1 MHMNRSRERT
11 DIFDN
16 RAYREERMFS
26 VEGTE
31 VSTSV
36 YNLIIG
42 AMLLWGLFVDF
53 MISHFLGSYMYGMN
67 YIVLIILYFVMTLG
81 GTALVYRSSKP
92 AISFLGFT
100 VMAAGF
106 GILMSTFL
114 GYYSSSSIMM
124 ALVITAMITSSMML
138 AGMIFPDFF
147 MKIGHVLMW
156 VLLAL
161 LVVSLITIF
170 MGYELNIIA
179 YAFIG
184 VFCGYI
190 GFDWARAQSYPKT
203 VDNAIDSAADIFI
216 DIVNIFI
223 RILRFVGR
231 SKD

>member
-1 MHMNRSRERT
+1 MQMGRNRERS

-16 RAYREERMFS
+16 RAYREERMFNL
-26 VEGTE
+26 EGTE
-31 VSTSV
+31 VTTGI

-42 AMLLWGLFVDF
+42 AMLLWGLFIDF
-53 MISHFLGSYMYGMN
+53 MISYFLGSYMYNIN
-67 YIVLIILYFVMTLG
+67 YIALIIIYFVMTLG
-81 GTALVYRSSKP
+81 GTAMVYRSSKP
-92 AISFLGFT
+92 AVSFLGFT

-106 GILMSTFL
+106 GVLMSTFL

-124 ALVITAMITSSMML
+124 ALVITALITSSMMI

-147 MKIGHVLMW
+147 MKIGHVLIW
-156 VLLAL
+156 ALLAL
-161 LVVSLITIF
+161 VIVSIVTSLLGFNLGI
-170 MGYELNIIA
+170 LA

-203 VDNAIDSAADIFI
+203 IDNAIDSAADIFI